1 MANIYELT
9 NDFKEVMSLL
19 ESGEYDREMLEN
31 TLECIECEIE
41 EKADGYARV
50 IRNTEADI
58 AAIKAEEERLAKKRK
73 ALENSVA
80 QMKGNLE
87 EAMRATGKVKFKTE
101 LFSFNIQ
108 KNPAK
113 VCMVAGVDVPWM
125 YLIEQAPKIDTALIK
140 ETLKS
145 GVELPFA
152 VLVQE
157 ESLRIR

>member
-19 ESGEYDREMLEN
+19 ESGEYDEETLKN

-50 IRNTEADI
+50 IRNAEADI
-58 AAIKAEEERLAKKRK
+58 AGIKAEEERLEKKRK
-73 ALENSVA
+73 TLENSIK
-80 QMKGNLE
+80 QMKNNLE
-87 EAMRATGKVKFKTE
+87 HAMRATGKTKFKTE

-108 KNPAK
+108 KNPPK
-113 VCMVAGVDVPWM
+113 VQLIEGAVIPDA
-125 YLIEQAPKIDTALIK
+125 YLIKQDPKVDTAYIK
-140 ETLKS
+140 DRLKE
-145 GVELPFA
+145 GRELPFA

-157 ESLRIR
+157 ESLRIK

>member
-19 ESGEYDREMLEN
+19 ESGEYDEETLKN

-58 AAIKAEEERLAKKRK
+58 AGIKAEEERLAKKRK
-73 ALENSVA
+73 TLENSIK
-80 QMKGNLE
+80 QMKDNLE
-87 EAMRATGKVKFKTE
+87 HAMRTTGKTKFKTE

-108 KNPAK
+108 KNPPK
-113 VCMVAGVDVPWM
+113 VQLIEGAVIPDV
-125 YLIEQAPKIDTALIK
+125 YLIEQEPKVNTEFIK
-140 ETLKS
+140 DRLKE
-145 GVELPFA
+145 GKELPFA
-152 VLVQE
+152 VLVQG
-157 ESLRIR
+157 ESLRIK

>member
-9 NDFKEVMSLL
+9 NDFREVMSLL
-19 ESGEYDREMLEN
+19 ESGEYDEETLKN

-58 AAIKAEEERLAKKRK
+58 AGIKAEEERLAKKRK
-73 ALENSVA
+73 TLENSIK
-80 QMKGNLE
+80 QMKDNLE
-87 EAMRATGKVKFKTE
+87 DAMRATGKTKFKTE

-108 KNPAK
+108 KNPPK
-113 VCMVAGVDVPWM
+113 VQLIEGVVIPDA
-125 YLIEQAPKIDTALIK
+125 YLIKQDPKVDAAYIK
-140 ETLKS
+140 EQLKN
-145 GVELPFA
+145 GKELPFA

-157 ESLRIR
+157 ESLRIK